1 MNLISITGICTITR
15 NKLSVGFSSEIDVP
29 GYLNCEFK
37 TARASDQLEA
47 IVDTHNLEV
56 YVICH
61 DAKSEALDVV
71 CFAEDTCEELMRVT
85 IKGRHY
91 HQAVSDLE
99 ATVGVIST
107 DRLMSI
113 IWGVTQ
119 LAQIREDNRITAVA

>member
-1 MNLISITGICTITR
+1 MNLVSITGICTVVRKPLT
-15 NKLSVGFSSEIDVP
+15 VGFSSEIDVP

-37 TARASDQLEA
+37 TSRRNDQLEA
-47 IVDTHNLEV
+47 IVDTRNLEV

-61 DAKSEALDVV
+61 DAKSEVLDIA
-71 CFAEDTCEELMRVT
+71 CFADETCEELMRVT

-91 HQAVSDLE
+91 HQAVSDVE
-99 ATVGVIST
+99 AAMGVIST
-107 DRLMSI
+107 ERLMSI